1 MNLKRLWRASNG
13 AHLKPS
19 HPLFIMIYLIL
30 TASLLNRFGP
40 NEERE
45 ARYHMALTETLS
57 HLPASVLPVLV
68 ENNGKR
74 PTMLDHY
81 IHNGKSVPVV
91 YTETNRNP
99 PSDKGMNEFMDLK
112 EVIRV
117 IEIQDT
123 DIVIKVTGRYR
134 VMDASFFTQV
144 IREAD
149 RYDVWMKFYG
159 TCSLQFE
166 PYECVLGCYAMRAM
180 YLSWFPLSMIRLYPS
195 AEVAFATYVRRSLPR
210 IQEIQTLGV
219 ECCFGEDGR
228 ILFV

>member
-1 MNLKRLWRASNG
+1 MRGSNS
-13 AHLKPS
+13 AHLKPQ
-19 HPLFIMIYLIL
+19 HHLLIMIYLIL

-57 HLPASVLPVLV
+57 YLPTSIIPVLV

-74 PTMLDHY
+74 STMLDHY
-81 IHNGKSVPVV
+81 VHNGKSIPVV

-99 PSDKGMNEFMDLK
+99 SSDKGMNEFIDLK
-112 EVIRV
+112 EVIQIV
-117 IEIQDT
+117 GIQDT

-134 VMDASFFTQV
+134 VMDTSFFTQV
-144 IREAD
+144 IREVD
-149 RYDVWMKFYG
+149 QYDVWIKCYG
-159 TCSLQFE
+159 AYHLRWD
-166 PYECVLGCYAMRAM
+166 PYDCILGCYAMRAM
-180 YLSWFPLSMIRLYPS
+180 YLSWFPLPMIRMYP

-228 ILFV
+228 ILHV